1 MTTTSAKGTN
11 GRAKDTSV
19 ASAGVDASIKFLP
32 ESAYTSAVD
41 VCGNT
46 PPAGTNTASPSKVTL
61 SSRVQTLSVTT
72 ALVLKDELNN
82 CEGCEITGYVEV
94 ELSLATTAS
103 HHFNFIAD
111 IPSTCSSS
119 NPCKVVACYYTSK
132 DSIYGDGSASSYVA
146 ITNALLTVQEVLSF
160 SNLN

>member
-1 MTTTSAKGTN
+1 LIRFM
-11 GRAKDTSV
+11 
-19 ASAGVDASIKFLP
+19 P
-32 ESAYTSAVD
+32 EDVYTSAAD
-41 VCGNT
+41 VCSDT

-72 ALVLKDELNN
+72 ALELKDELGN
-82 CEGCEITGYVEV
+82 CAECEITGYVEV
-94 ELSLATTAS
+94 ELSLDTTAA

-111 IPSTCSSS
+111 VPETCSSS

-132 DSIYGDGSASSYVA
+132 NSIYGDGSASSYVA

-160 SNLN
+160 SKLN